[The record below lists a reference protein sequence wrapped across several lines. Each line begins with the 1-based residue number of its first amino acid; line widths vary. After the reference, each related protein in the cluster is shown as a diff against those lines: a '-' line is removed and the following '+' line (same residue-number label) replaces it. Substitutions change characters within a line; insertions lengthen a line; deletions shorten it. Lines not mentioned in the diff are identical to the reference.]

1 MQYIDVL
8 IMLAGASSAG
18 LFVYQL
24 NKTLKWFAFEI
35 LAIGAHGLMLVAMAL
50 HTAGVHL
57 PFMDMQTIGVL
68 ASLPMLARLAF
79 KMAIAGDPKK

>member
-1 MQYIDVL
+1 MLAFL
-8 IMLAGASSAG
+8 IMLAGASAAG

-50 HTAGVHL
+50 HSVGIHL
-57 PFMDMQTIGVL
+57 PFMSMEVIGVL
-68 ASLPMLARLAF
+68 ASLPMLARLAV
-79 KMAIAGDPKK
+79 KTGLGGDAKK